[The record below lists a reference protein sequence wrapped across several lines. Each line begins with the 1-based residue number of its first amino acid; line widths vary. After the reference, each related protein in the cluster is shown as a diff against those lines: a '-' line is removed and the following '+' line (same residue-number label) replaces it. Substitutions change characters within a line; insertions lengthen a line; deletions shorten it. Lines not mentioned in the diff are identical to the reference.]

1 MTGSSYDWMFCKPE
15 LKWIFTDYMRQN
27 EAFGVW
33 RLRPS
38 DDPRLTVHARLA
50 VLNNDIST
58 GTTGRMALRF
68 QPVVEEPL
76 TFVDIKAGTRGAA
89 AVARACY
96 FDAEQGFGAFAS
108 VPLASSRLHSST
120 QEASIGARYSSP
132 TASFGVIGTPLSQS
146 ITKAWA
152 VGKYGSFCGG
162 VQFCPKLTAA
172 NGKYVTVGDL
182 LEATPRCTS
191 YAISYSPNGAPT
203 GRSGFTTAL
212 EMKEARELT
221 VSLLYHIAASRQ
233 CHNPAESSQVVG
245 ITNYLDL
252 GLQITSSLLENGSAA
267 DQVDGLVSQQDS
279 NLRLAASWQVN
290 KNWLVKAR
298 LGSDAAA
305 LALALKAWWQPSL
318 TFGISAVYDFATRA
332 PRLGFTFNLENYG
345 NIRYERSEEKIRMG
359 KALVQRHVA
368 LPADIANQSGQGLLV
383 QEKDL
388 HNKELLG
395 QTQAPSA
402 QYL

>member
-1 MTGSSYDWMFCKPE
+1 MTGSSYDWMFCKPG
-15 LKWIFTDYMRQN
+15 LKWLFNDYMRQN
-27 EAFGVW
+27 EAFGIW

-38 DDPRLTVHARLA
+38 DDPRLTVHARLS
-50 VLNNDIST
+50 VLDKQIST

-76 TFVDIKAGTRGAA
+76 TFVDIKAGTKGGA

-96 FDAEQGFGAFAS
+96 FDVQQGYGAFAS
-108 VPLASSRLHSST
+108 IPLASR
-120 QEASIGARYSSP
+120 QGNAASPEPSLGLRYSSP
-132 TASFGVIGTPLSQS
+132 EASVGVIGAPLSQRVS
-146 ITKAWA
+146 KVWA
-152 VGKYGSFCGG
+152 VGKWGPFCGG
-162 VQFCPKLTAA
+162 VQFVPQLTSA
-172 NGKYVTVGDL
+172 NGEYFTVGDL
-182 LEATPRCTS
+182 LEATPRSTS
-191 YAISYSPNGAPT
+191 YAISYSPDGAAT
-203 GRSGFTTAL
+203 GRSRFTTAL
-212 EMKEARELT
+212 ELKEARELS

-233 CHNPAESSQVVG
+233 VKNPTEDTKVVG

-252 GLQITSSLLENGSAA
+252 GLQITSSLVENGSAT
-267 DQVDGLVSQQDS
+267 QQLDGLANQQDS

-290 KNWLVKAR
+290 KNWLAKAR

-305 LALALKAWWQPSL
+305 FALALKAWWQPSL
-318 TFGISAVYDFATRA
+318 TFAISAVYDFATRA

-345 NIRYERSEEKIRMG
+345 NIRYERSEEKLRMG

-368 LPADIANQSGQGLLV
+368 LPADVANKSGEGLLV

-388 HNKELLG
+388 HNRELLG
-395 QTQAPSA
+395 QTQARSA